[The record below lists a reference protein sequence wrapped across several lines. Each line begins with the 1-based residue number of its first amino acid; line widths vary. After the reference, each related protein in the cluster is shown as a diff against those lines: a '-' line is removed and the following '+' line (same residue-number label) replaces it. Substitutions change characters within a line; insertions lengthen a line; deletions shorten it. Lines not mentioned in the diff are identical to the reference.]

1 MDRKRVI
8 VIAIALISALLFFQ
22 LYRNTIIHWDGYG
35 VEVES
40 VTGID
45 PAMLIT
51 IEPTGLVDY
60 PAVATFLD
68 EAGEG
73 GTVMVTDVMGL
84 EQFYSFL
91 RSRGHD
97 LDTGFYFLELEGE
110 TYSVSMAA
118 FGGMD
123 DQPLY
128 MYLAGF
134 MVVVAAA
141 LTVEGLRKKQGTT
154 LA

>member
-8 VIAIALISALLFFQ
+8 VIAISLISALLFFQ

-45 PAMLIT
+45 PSMLIP
-51 IEPTGLVDY
+51 IEPSGLQDY
-60 PAVATFLD
+60 PAVSSFLD

-73 GTVMVTDVMGL
+73 ETVMVTDVMGM

-91 RSRGHD
+91 RSKGHD
-97 LDTGFYFLELEGE
+97 LDAGFYFLELNGE
-110 TYSVSMAA
+110 TYSVSMVA

-134 MVVVAAA
+134 MVVVAAG
-141 LTVEGLRKKQGTT
+141 LTVEGLRKQS
-154 LA
+154 